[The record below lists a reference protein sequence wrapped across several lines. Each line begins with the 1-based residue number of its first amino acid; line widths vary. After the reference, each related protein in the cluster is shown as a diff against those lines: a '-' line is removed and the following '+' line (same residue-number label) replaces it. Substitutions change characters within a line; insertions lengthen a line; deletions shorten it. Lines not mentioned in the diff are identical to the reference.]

1 MIKTYMVPPVPM
13 PGTLE
18 RLRLILEELGN
29 DRAFTLIRAHGN
41 TYRVHF
47 AGDKNLS
54 TVKRV
59 DNKFV
64 IIQD

>member
-1 MIKTYMVPPVPM
+1 MVSPPPD
-13 PGTLE
+13 PPLAGSLE

-29 DRAFTLIRAHGN
+29 DRAYTLIRSHGN

-54 TVKRV
+54 TVKKV

-64 IIQD
+64 IIPD